1 MARGWSQQELA
12 TRMTDQGYSWRQTTV
27 AKTEGADRP
36 IRVNEMLG
44 LARAFGLQIADL
56 LTVPIDDV
64 DVANA
69 AALVADMAA
78 AAAVARQRVDEYERA
93 LDKARAEEARITTE
107 LEERRAEYRRAVATA
122 EERKAREADGE

>member
-1 MARGWSQQELA
+1 
-12 TRMTDQGYSWRQTTV
+12 MTDQGYSWRQTTV